1 MENRNISNDFQNFK
15 KNAESRS
22 ISCEVVTGHIV
33 QSEMT
38 GENGHKLCFMLG
50 TMLEDYLLT
59 RKKSDQVIF
68 GPIDFHLDESNIFQP
83 DLAVVAQSEHHV
95 GGVCASDLS
104 KVPKFIVEIL
114 SDGNEIYDCLDKA
127 VMYGKNGVREYWL
140 IDLEEEF
147 IYTYSYRNGFE
158 YRRYSFEQSLRS
170 TCYPGFE
177 CCISDILWDGGG
189 SLKELAM
196 FYRFKKEIYP
206 DASAQLVAEQSNT
219 YLSYTER
226 QYSAEAFYEWMKS
239 RKNLMQYTSMV
250 ELLLGNIRET
260 MMPAFRHQN
269 VRGNLYFA
277 IKSYLKKEKMPYQL
291 CFSPI
296 LVELKK
302 LDLLDSVVSPD
313 LFLIGNGE
321 VVYDNIYRGVPEW
334 IIEIVTP
341 ATAAQDYIDKAQLYQ
356 YHGVGEYWIVNDWK
370 QQVMVIR
377 YLATESEEGENIETE
392 VYTFDATIPVKAL
405 PGLELK
411 MSDVLKEE

>member
-83 DLAVVAQSEHHV
+83 DLAVVAQSEYHV

-158 YRRYSFEQSLRS
+158 YRRYSFEQCLRS
-170 TCYPGFE
+170 TCYP
-177 CCISDILWDGGG
+177 
-189 SLKELAM
+189 
-196 FYRFKKEIYP
+196 
-206 DASAQLVAEQSNT
+206 
-219 YLSYTER
+219 
-226 QYSAEAFYEWMKS
+226 
-239 RKNLMQYTSMV
+239 
-250 ELLLGNIRET
+250 
-260 MMPAFRHQN
+260 
-269 VRGNLYFA
+269 
-277 IKSYLKKEKMPYQL
+277 
-291 CFSPI
+291 
-296 LVELKK
+296 
-302 LDLLDSVVSPD
+302 
-313 LFLIGNGE
+313 
-321 VVYDNIYRGVPEW
+321 
-334 IIEIVTP
+334 
-341 ATAAQDYIDKAQLYQ
+341 
-356 YHGVGEYWIVNDWK
+356 
-370 QQVMVIR
+370 
-377 YLATESEEGENIETE
+377 
-392 VYTFDATIPVKAL
+392 
-405 PGLELK
+405 
-411 MSDVLKEE
+411 